1 LFFNSIFEGV
11 LTTTRKKLTMQLLTP
26 TNFTD
31 YELLDC
37 GDFEKLE
44 RFGKYITI
52 RPEPQA
58 VWPKI
63 YSTADWEKQAHVKF
77 IPRNSS
83 NGDWKK
89 LKQMPEQ
96 WEIGYS
102 LKGAR
107 DEKQE
112 TRNKK
117 QETPVAEA
125 LEATRDEK
133 QKTPVAEALEAT
145 RDEKQK
151 TPVAEALEATRNENQ
166 DLVFRLG
173 LTAFKH
179 VGVFPEQAVNWDKIY
194 NFLRTKEKAK
204 FLNLFAYTGGA
215 SLAAKAAGADVTHV
229 DSIKQVVTWANE
241 NMQKS
246 KLDNIRWLVD
256 DALKFVKKEQR
267 RGNLYQGIILD
278 PPAFGHGP
286 AGEKWKLEDN
296 IAEMMDTVLQLLDPN
311 EHLLI
316 LNAYSLGFSALVPE
330 NLLKPFAVKN
340 KSELSIGEL
349 YLEAKSGV
357 KLPLGVWG
365 NLLK

>member
-1 LFFNSIFEGV
+1 
-11 LTTTRKKLTMQLLTP
+11 MQLLTP
-26 TNFTD
+26 SHFSD

-63 YSTADWEKQAHVKF
+63 QSLADWEKQAHIRFVPK
-77 IPRNSS
+77 SS
-83 NGDWKK
+83 SSGDWKK
-89 LKQMPEQ
+89 FKQMPDQ
-96 WEIGYS
+96 WEVAYTLGS
-102 LKGAR
+102 SRTKN
-107 DEKQE
+107 QE
-112 TRNKK
+112 PGVKI
-117 QETPVAEA
+117 A
-125 LEATRDEK
+125 
-133 QKTPVAEALEAT
+133 
-145 RDEKQK
+145 
-151 TPVAEALEATRNENQ
+151 
-166 DLVFRLG
+166 FRLG
-173 LTAFKH
+173 LTSFKH
-179 VGVFPEQAVNWDKIY
+179 VGIFPEQAVNWDKIY
-194 NFLRTKEKAK
+194 SFLHTRNNAK

-241 NMQKS
+241 NMQRS
-246 KLDNIRWLVD
+246 GLDNIRWMVD
-256 DALKFVKKEQR
+256 DALKFVKKEIR
-267 RGNLYQGIILD
+267 RGNFYQGIILD

-286 AGEKWKLEDN
+286 NGEKWKLEDN
-296 IAEMMDTVLQLLDPN
+296 ISEMIQSVLQILDPK

-330 NLLKPFAVKN
+330 NLLKPFAQKH

-349 YLEAKSGV
+349 YLNAKSGV

-365 NLLK
+365 SLKKEK